1 MAGQYFLGSVPQKDR
16 PIALNGAIFVF
27 CGILK
32 IVVASAAEAEL
43 GALFLNCKEG
53 KVLRLTLEEMGHRQP
68 PTPVHCNNLTATGIA
83 NDTVKK
89 QRSRSMEMRFFWVAD
104 QVKMGNFDVQWHLG
118 QENLADY
125 FTKHFVGMHH
135 REVRLWYLHEKN
147 SPRYLPRAAAPS
159 TLRGCVGTLANGYI
173 KSVPLPRVTARAAH
187 VTAVTNRCQAL
198 TPVPYGLAPVP
209 LSSPMTEH
217 RFSHESESLVQPLI
231 MRQVACHTS
240 SQYLPRI
247 QHTVLIN

>member
-1 MAGQYFLGSVPQKDR
+1 
-16 PIALNGAIFVF
+16 
-27 CGILK
+27 
-32 IVVASAAEAEL
+32 
-43 GALFLNCKEG
+43 
-53 KVLRLTLEEMGHRQP
+53 
-68 PTPVHCNNLTATGIA
+68 
-83 NDTVKK
+83 
-89 QRSRSMEMRFFWVAD
+89 MEMRFFWVAD
-104 QVKMGNFDVQWHLG
+104 QVKMGNFDVQWHPG

-187 VTAVTNRCQAL
+187 VTAATNRCQAL

-209 LSSPMTEH
+209 LSSPMTKH
-217 RFSHESESLVQPLI
+217 RFSHESESFVQPLI